1 MPDAGQALLD
11 SRPPAAV
18 AKMEENRQ
26 ISVPLYLPPGRI
38 AGATR
43 LLLRSQAGRT
53 EKEGAMQQNGQE
65 QQDQK
70 RVQQTAQ
77 QPEREGEQNAATVTG
92 QLEQRLSAEQ
102 QKAEE
107 CLDLLQRIQA
117 DFVNYRRR
125 MSQEQA
131 EARIA
136 AQSALLS
143 QLLPVL
149 DDLGRALG
157 AAPPQLATHP
167 WVQGLYLVSRRLT
180 TVLSQLGVRQIG
192 APGERFDPR
201 WHEAITTEARADVPE
216 GTILHVAQP
225 GYAVGE
231 RVIRPAQVSVAS
243 TPSHVS
249 DAPAQQ
255 GNSEF

>member
-1 MPDAGQALLD
+1 
-11 SRPPAAV
+11 
-18 AKMEENRQ
+18 
-26 ISVPLYLPPGRI
+26 
-38 AGATR
+38 
-43 LLLRSQAGRT
+43 
-53 EKEGAMQQNGQE
+53 MQQNEQE
-65 QQDQK
+65 QQDHR
-70 RVQQTAQ
+70 RVQQTAEQ
-77 QPEREGEQNAATVTG
+77 SEQEGVPNAAPVPA
-92 QLEQRLSAEQ
+92 QLEPRLSAEQ

-107 CLDLLQRIQA
+107 CLDLLRRTQA

-131 EARIA
+131 EGRIA

-157 AAPPQLATHP
+157 AAPAQLTSHP
-167 WVQGLYLVSRRLT
+167 WVQGLILVSRRLT

-225 GYAVGE
+225 GYALGE
-231 RVIRPAQVSVAS
+231 RVIRPAQVIVSRAPS
-243 TPSHVS
+243 TVS
-249 DAPAQQ
+249 
-255 GNSEF
+255 

>member
-1 MPDAGQALLD
+1 
-11 SRPPAAV
+11 
-18 AKMEENRQ
+18 
-26 ISVPLYLPPGRI
+26 
-38 AGATR
+38 
-43 LLLRSQAGRT
+43 
-53 EKEGAMQQNGQE
+53 MQQNGQ
-65 QQDQK
+65 
-70 RVQQTAQ
+70 VQQERKRLQ
-77 QPEREGEQNAATVTG
+77 QAAG
-92 QLEQRLSAEQ
+92 QLEQEGEPISATISVQVEQQLKAEQ
-102 QKAEE
+102 QKVEE
-107 CLDLLQRIQA
+107 CVDLLRRTQA
-117 DFVNYRRR
+117 DFVKYRRR

-149 DDLGRALG
+149 DDLWRALG
-157 AAPPQLATHP
+157 SVPPELAAHP
-167 WVQGLYLVSRRLT
+167 WVQGLFLVSRRLT

-231 RVIRPAQVSVAS
+231 RVIRPAQVIVARA
-243 TPSHVS
+243 PSPVS
-249 DAPAQQ
+249 EMQGQHGDAP
-255 GNSEF
+255 

>member
-1 MPDAGQALLD
+1 
-11 SRPPAAV
+11 
-18 AKMEENRQ
+18 
-26 ISVPLYLPPGRI
+26 
-38 AGATR
+38 
-43 LLLRSQAGRT
+43 
-53 EKEGAMQQNGQE
+53 MQQNRQ
-65 QQDQK
+65 
-70 RVQQTAQ
+70 
-77 QPEREGEQNAATVTG
+77 EGEPNSATVSA
-92 QLEQRLSAEQ
+92 QVEQRLTAEQ

-107 CLDLLQRIQA
+107 CLDLLQRTQA

-157 AAPPQLATHP
+157 AAPPQLAAHP
-167 WVQGLYLVSRRLT
+167 WVQGLFLVARRLT

-201 WHEAITTEARADVPE
+201 WHEAITTEPRADVPE

-225 GYAVGE
+225 GYALGE